1 MTPRVD
7 FTVDKDMFR
16 IECARGFC
24 GKPGMMRV
32 GGRITMNSE
41 P

>member
-7 FTVDKDMFR
+7 FTMDDDIFR

-24 GKPGMMRV
+24 GKAGKMRV
-32 GGRITMNSE
+32 GGRITMKRE